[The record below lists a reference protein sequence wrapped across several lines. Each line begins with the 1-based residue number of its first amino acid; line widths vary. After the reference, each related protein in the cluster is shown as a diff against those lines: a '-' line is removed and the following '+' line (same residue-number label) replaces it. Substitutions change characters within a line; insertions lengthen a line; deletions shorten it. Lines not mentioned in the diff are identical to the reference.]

1 MPEDNVVG
9 TPLYR
14 KFWTKIV
21 AAGATP
27 PPTELAVD
35 EHDDAT
41 IIPTAT
47 STGNLHAPRTD
58 RNDRNERTI
67 QPPRRDAQTF

>member
-1 MPEDNVVG
+1 
-9 TPLYR
+9 L
-14 KFWTKIV
+14 KFCTQIV
-21 AAGATP
+21 AASDVP
-27 PPTELAVD
+27 PDAELD
-35 EHDDAT
+35 DEEHDDAT

-67 QPPRRDAQTF
+67 QPPRPDAQTF

>member
-1 MPEDNVVG
+1 
-9 TPLYR
+9 LYL
-14 KFWTKIV
+14 KFCTQIV
-21 AAGATP
+21 AASDVP
-27 PPTELAVD
+27 PDAEFD
-35 EHDDAT
+35 EEQDDAT

-67 QPPRRDAQTF
+67 QPPRPDAQTF